1 VRALLQK
8 FGDVVVE
15 GDSRPHLGIIA
26 STGRASRCESWS
38 DHGDIADALAAYERW
53 HPQVQAILQA
63 VDETFIWALFDRPPL
78 ERWSLGR

>member
-1 VRALLQK
+1 MSSARFNFVAI
-8 FGDVVVE
+8 VE
-15 GDSRPHLGIIA
+15 RDTWTH
-26 STGRASRCESWS
+26 ESWT